1 MEMFRVHL
9 KKRFLVEQDSDIT
22 NPLQLN
28 TIGGFD
34 EVIEKILL
42 KRKYDGD
49 QINKIKDFIRKS
61 GVNNLEI
68 SPILNASGM
77 ALDDKVIIDPKV
89 FQYTIAK
96 LLYILFHEIAHAYQ
110 YKKYGK
116 TKKWSMY
123 FNEQSIEDSARFM
136 KYLENIADD
145 FALRKLREFVNLGLL
160 EQYEIN
166 GIRPVYSNVPLN
178 YFIKFIEFFRKII
191 EERGITD
198 QQQIND
204 LLYRYVKVGNMEILK
219 QYTK

>member
-9 KKRFLVEQDSDIT
+9 KKGFLVEQDSEIT
-22 NPLQLN
+22 NPSQLN
-28 TIGGFD
+28 PISGFD

-42 KRKYDGD
+42 KKQYSEE

-61 GVNNLEI
+61 GVGHLEI

-89 FQYTIAK
+89 FQYTIAR
-96 LLYILFHEIAHAYQ
+96 LLYVLFHEIAHAYK

-145 FALRKLREFVNLGLL
+145 FALRKLREFVKSGLL
-160 EQYEIN
+160 TQDEIKN
-166 GIRPVYSNVPLN
+166 IYPVYSNISLN

-191 EERGITD
+191 EERGITE

-204 LLYRYVKVGNMEILK
+204 LLYRYAKVGNMEILK

>member
-9 KKRFLVEQDSDIT
+9 KKGFLVEQDSEIT
-22 NPLQLN
+22 NPSQLN
-28 TIGGFD
+28 PISGFD
-34 EVIEKILL
+34 DVIEKILL
-42 KRKYDGD
+42 KKQYSEE

-61 GVNNLEI
+61 GVGHLEI

-89 FQYTIAK
+89 FQYTIAR

-145 FALRKLREFVNLGLL
+145 FALRKLREFVKSGLL
-160 EQYEIN
+160 TQDEIKN
-166 GIRPVYSNVPLN
+166 IYPVYSNISLN

-191 EERGITD
+191 EERGITE

-204 LLYRYVKVGNMEILK
+204 LLYRYAKVGNMEILK